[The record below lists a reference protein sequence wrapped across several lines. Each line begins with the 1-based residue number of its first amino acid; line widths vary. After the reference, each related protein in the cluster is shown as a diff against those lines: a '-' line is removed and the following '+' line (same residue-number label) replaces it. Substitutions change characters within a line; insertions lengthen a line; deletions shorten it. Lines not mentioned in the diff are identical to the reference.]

1 MQDILEF
8 CSNAFSVAVLD
19 EIPDMVRVLDGQGKI
34 LFANAALRER
44 FSAGTGKT
52 CEKLPGASKHCGEC
66 IAQKCIRD
74 KRRYITI
81 EQVRGRI
88 YSVCAG
94 PVEFEGRPYALEI
107 YSDIT
112 KEQNLKEKL
121 MANNSRM
128 MKDLE
133 IARSLQLSILR
144 HTLPQIPAFRFAAEF
159 LPCEALGGDMY
170 DCFLA
175 RDGRVFMYIADV
187 SGHGVMPAMLTVYLR
202 QEMFAQCKQPGV
214 SPAQV
219 LHNIQD
225 SFEELNT
232 EESIYIT
239 IFIAAIEPK
248 TGAYVCANA
257 GHSVPPLIAGNGSLQ
272 EILLPGTPICRW
284 VDNAW
289 REEVSGVLHK
299 GERLFLY
306 TDGLDG
312 IHTEQAS
319 SEDLSAILQSPD
331 LHGKALLAEI
341 KKKFTQTRADDVTML
356 LCERDG
362 E

>member
-1 MQDILEF
+1 MQDVLEF
-8 CSNAFSVAVLD
+8 CSSAFSVAVLD
-19 EIPDMVRVLDGQGKI
+19 EIPDMVRVIDQSGTI
-34 LFANAALRER
+34 IFANAALRDR
-44 FSAGTGKT
+44 FSAGTGGS
-52 CEKLPGASKHCGEC
+52 CEKMPGATSPCQDC
-66 IAQKCIRD
+66 IAQKCIRY
-74 KRRYITI
+74 KRRYNTITK
-81 EQVRGRI
+81 VRGRI
-88 YSVCAG
+88 YSVSAG
-94 PVEFEGRPYALEI
+94 PVEYEGRLYALEI

-112 KEQNLKEKL
+112 KEQNLKNKL

-144 HTLPQIPAFRFAAEF
+144 HTLPDIHGYRFGAEF

-202 QEMFAQCKQPGV
+202 QEMFAQCKTPGV

-219 LHNIQD
+219 LINIQD
-225 SFEELNT
+225 SFEELHT
-232 EESIYIT
+232 EESIYMT
-239 IFIAAIEPK
+239 IFIVALDPK
-248 TGAYVCANA
+248 TGAFTCANA
-257 GHSVPPLIAGNGSLQ
+257 GHSVPPLIAGNGRMR
-272 EILLPGTPICRW
+272 EIILPGTPICRW
-284 VDNAW
+284 VDNAR
-289 REEVSGVLHK
+289 REEVGGVLEK

-319 SEDLSAILQSPD
+319 SQDLSEILQD
-331 LHGKALLAEI
+331 ETLHGKQLLTEI

-356 LCERDG
+356 LCERDRG
-362 E
+362 

>member
-1 MQDILEF
+1 MEF
-8 CSNAFSVAVLD
+8 CANVFSVAVLD
-19 EIPDMVRVLDGQGKI
+19 EIPDMVRVLDEKGNI
-34 LFANAALRER
+34 LFSNAALRER
-44 FSAGTGKT
+44 FGAGIGTR
-52 CEKLPGASKHCGEC
+52 CEKLPGASKHCSEC
-66 IAQKCIRD
+66 IAEKCIRD
-74 KRRYITI
+74 RRRYNTI
-81 EQVRGRI
+81 AQVRGRI

-94 PVEFEGRPYALEI
+94 PVEFEGRYYALEI

-144 HTLPQIPAFRFAAEF
+144 HNLPKINGYYFSAEF

-170 DCFLA
+170 DCFLT
-175 RDGRVFMYIADV
+175 RDGRVIMYIADV

-202 QEMFAQCKQPGV
+202 QEMFAQCKAAGV

-239 IFIAAIEPK
+239 IFIVAIDPA
-248 TGAYVCANA
+248 TGAFVCANA
-257 GHSVPPLIAGNGSLQ
+257 GHSVPPLIAGNGDLR

-284 VDNAW
+284 ADNSM
-289 REEVSGVLHK
+289 RSETSGMLQK

-319 SEDLSAILQSPD
+319 SQDLSDILQSD
-331 LHGKALLAEI
+331 AIYGKQLLGEI

-356 LCERDG
+356 LCERIG

>member
-1 MQDILEF
+1 MQSVGAF

-19 EIPDMVRVLDGQGKI
+19 EIPDMVRVIDDEGRV
-34 LFANAALRER
+34 LFANSALKERFGDGVGSKCLKMPGATSRCTDCVALR
-44 FSAGTGKT
+44 
-52 CEKLPGASKHCGEC
+52 
-66 IAQKCIRD
+66 CIRD
-74 KRRYITI
+74 RRRYNIMT
-81 EQVRGRI
+81 QVRGHI
-88 YSVCAG
+88 YSVSAG
-94 PVEFEGRPYALEI
+94 PVEFDGNVYALEI
-107 YSDIT
+107 YTDIT

-144 HTLPQIPAFRFAAEF
+144 HTLPKIKGYRFGAEF

-175 RDGRVFMYIADV
+175 RDGRVIMYIADV

-202 QEMFAQCKQPGV
+202 QEMFAQCKAPGV

-219 LHNIQD
+219 LRNIQD

-239 IFIAAIEPK
+239 VFILAMDPA
-248 TGAYVCANA
+248 TGAFVCANA
-257 GHSVPPLIAGNGSLQ
+257 GHSVPPLIAGNGQLK
-272 EILLPGTPICRW
+272 EIMLPGTPICRW
-284 VDNAW
+284 MDNA
-289 REEVSGVLHK
+289 RRDEFEGVLEK

-312 IHTEQAS
+312 IQTEQAS
-319 SEDLSAILQSPD
+319 RQNLSDILLSER
-331 LHGKALLAEI
+331 LHGKQLLDEI

-356 LCERDG
+356 LCERDKQ
-362 E
+362 